1 MDPFVKRV
9 ELGFAYYIVRWSPNA
24 SIKKIKINKLQY
36 LHTVEYYSATERNK
50 PPMQA
55 TSWMNLRAIC

>member
-9 ELGFAYYIVRWSPNA
+9 ELGFAYYVVRWSPNA

-55 TSWMNLRAIC
+55 T